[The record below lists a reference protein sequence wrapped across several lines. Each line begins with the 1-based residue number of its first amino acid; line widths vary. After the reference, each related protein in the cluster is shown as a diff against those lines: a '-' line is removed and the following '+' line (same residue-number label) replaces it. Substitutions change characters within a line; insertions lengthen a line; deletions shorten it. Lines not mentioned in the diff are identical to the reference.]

1 MGKEIRLS
9 ESAFHSLIRRLVI
22 ETKEKMDEEDSDND
36 DMGNGS
42 NDSKKTKE
50 ERANGSNDSKK
61 AKEEKAIKKIADYL
75 KSKLTPTKKEKLK
88 NKLDE
93 SRRYGRRLYE
103 DEDLS
108 SRRSGSLG
116 KTIKRGGLALSTTGA
131 VAALGSIMG
140 YSESELTSMIHDI
153 TASAGL
159 GNYTGPVTYA
169 MIAAGLAMALYG
181 KNMEYNKTGK

>member
-1 MGKEIRLS
+1 MGRKIRLT

-22 ETKEKMDEEDSDND
+22 ETKEKMDDEDSDHE
-36 DMGNGS
+36 DMDNES
-42 NDSKKTKE
+42 DYSKMTKE
-50 ERANGSNDSKK
+50 T
-61 AKEEKAIKKIADYL
+61 AIKKIADYL
-75 KSKLTPTKKEKLK
+75 KSELSKNQEEKLK

-103 DEDLS
+103 DEDKDLS
-108 SRRSGSLG
+108 SRRSGGLG
-116 KTIKRGGLALSTTGA
+116 KTIKRGGLALSATGA

-140 YSESELTSMIHDI
+140 YAGNELTSMIHDI

-181 KNMEYNKTGK
+181 RSMEYKKTGK

>member
-1 MGKEIRLS
+1 MGRKIRLT

-22 ETKEKMDEEDSDND
+22 ETKEKMDDEDSDHE
-36 DMGNGS
+36 DMDNES
-42 NDSKKTKE
+42 DYSKM
-50 ERANGSNDSKK
+50 SK
-61 AKEEKAIKKIADYL
+61 EKAIKKIADYL
-75 KSKLTPTKKEKLK
+75 KSELTKNEEQKLK

-93 SRRYGRRLYE
+93 SRRHGRRLYE
-103 DEDLS
+103 DEDKDLS

-116 KTIKRGGLALSTTGA
+116 KSIKRGGLALTATGA

-140 YSESELTSMIHDI
+140 YSESQLTSLIHDI

-181 KNMEYNKTGK
+181 RSMEYKNTGK

>member
-1 MGKEIRLS
+1 MGRKIRLT

-22 ETKEKMDEEDSDND
+22 ETKEKMDDEDSDHE
-36 DMGNGS
+36 DMDNES
-42 NDSKKTKE
+42 DYSKM
-50 ERANGSNDSKK
+50 SK
-61 AKEEKAIKKIADYL
+61 EKAIKKIADYL
-75 KSKLTPTKKEKLK
+75 KSELTKNEEQKLK

-103 DEDLS
+103 DEDKDLS

-116 KTIKRGGLALSTTGA
+116 KSIKRGGLALSATGA

-140 YSESELTSMIHDI
+140 YSEGKLTSLIHDI
-153 TASAGL
+153 TANAGL
-159 GNYTGPVTYA
+159 GEYTGPVTYA

-181 KNMEYNKTGK
+181 RKMEYEKTGK

>member
-1 MGKEIRLS
+1 MGRKIRLT

-22 ETKEKMDEEDSDND
+22 ETKEKMDDEDSDHE
-36 DMGNGS
+36 DMDNES
-42 NDSKKTKE
+42 DYSKM
-50 ERANGSNDSKK
+50 SK
-61 AKEEKAIKKIADYL
+61 EKAIKKIADYL
-75 KSKLTPTKKEKLK
+75 KSELTKNEEQKLK

-103 DEDLS
+103 DEDKDLS

-116 KTIKRGGLALSTTGA
+116 KSIKRGGLALTATGA

-140 YSESELTSMIHDI
+140 YSESQLTSLIHDI
-153 TASAGL
+153 TANAGL
-159 GNYTGPVTYA
+159 GEYTGPVTYA

-181 KNMEYNKTGK
+181 RSMEYKKTGK

>member
-1 MGKEIRLS
+1 MGKKIRLT

-22 ETKEKMDEEDSDND
+22 ETKEKMDDEDSDHE
-36 DMGNGS
+36 DMDNES
-42 NDSKKTKE
+42 DYSKM
-50 ERANGSNDSKK
+50 SK
-61 AKEEKAIKKIADYL
+61 EKAIKKIADYL
-75 KSKLTPTKKEKLK
+75 KSELTKNEEQKLK

-103 DEDLS
+103 DEDKDLS

-116 KTIKRGGLALSTTGA
+116 KSIKRGGLALTATGA

-140 YSESELTSMIHDI
+140 YSESQLTSLIHDI

-181 KNMEYNKTGK
+181 RSMEYKKTGK

>member
-1 MGKEIRLS
+1 MGRKIRLT

-22 ETKEKMDEEDSDND
+22 ETKEKMDDEDSDHE
-36 DMGNGS
+36 DMDNES
-42 NDSKKTKE
+42 DYSKMTKE
-50 ERANGSNDSKK
+50 T
-61 AKEEKAIKKIADYL
+61 AIKKIADYL
-75 KSKLTPTKKEKLK
+75 KSELSKNQEEKLK

-103 DEDLS
+103 DEDKDLS
-108 SRRSGSLG
+108 SRRSGGLG
-116 KTIKRGGLALSTTGA
+116 KTIKRGGLALSATGA

-140 YSESELTSMIHDI
+140 YAGNELTSLIHDI

-181 KNMEYNKTGK
+181 RSMEYKNTGK

>member
-50 ERANGSNDSKK
+50 ERA
-61 AKEEKAIKKIADYL
+61 IKKIADYL
-75 KSKLTPTKKEKLK
+75 KSKLTPAKKEKLK

-153 TASAGL
+153 TANADL
-159 GNYTGPVTYA
+159 GQYTGPVTYA

-181 KNMEYNKTGK
+181 RNMEYKKTGK

>member
-1 MGKEIRLS
+1 MGRKIRLT

-22 ETKEKMDEEDSDND
+22 ETKEKMDDEDSDHE
-36 DMGNGS
+36 DMDNES
-42 NDSKKTKE
+42 DYSKMT
-50 ERANGSNDSKK
+50 
-61 AKEEKAIKKIADYL
+61 KEEKAIKKIADYL
-75 KSKLTPTKKEKLK
+75 KSELTKPQEEKLK

-103 DEDLS
+103 DEDKDLS
-108 SRRSGSLG
+108 SRRSGGLG
-116 KTIKRGGLALSTTGA
+116 KTIKRGGLALSATGA

-140 YSESELTSMIHDI
+140 YAGNELTSMIHDI

-159 GNYTGPVTYA
+159 GNFTGPVTYA

-181 KNMEYNKTGK
+181 RNMEYKKTGK

>member
-1 MGKEIRLS
+1 MGRKIRLT

-22 ETKEKMDEEDSDND
+22 ETKEKMDDEDSDHE
-36 DMGNGS
+36 DMDNES
-42 NDSKKTKE
+42 DYSKM
-50 ERANGSNDSKK
+50 SK
-61 AKEEKAIKKIADYL
+61 EKAIKKIADYL
-75 KSKLTPTKKEKLK
+75 KSELTKNEEQKLK

-103 DEDLS
+103 DEDKDLS

-116 KTIKRGGLALSTTGA
+116 KSIKRGGLALTATGA

-140 YSESELTSMIHDI
+140 YSEGKLTSMIHDI

-181 KNMEYNKTGK
+181 RSMEYKKTGK

>member
-1 MGKEIRLS
+1 MGRKIRLT

-50 ERANGSNDSKK
+50 E
-61 AKEEKAIKKIADYL
+61 KAIKKIADYL
-75 KSKLTPTKKEKLK
+75 KSKLTPVKKEKLK

-93 SRRYGRRLYE
+93 SRIYSRRLYE
-103 DEDLS
+103 DDDKDLS
-108 SRRSGSLG
+108 SRKSGSLG

-153 TASAGL
+153 TANADL
-159 GNYTGPVTYA
+159 GQYTGPVTYA

-181 KNMEYNKTGK
+181 RNMEYKKTGK

>member
-1 MGKEIRLS
+1 MGRKIRLT

-50 ERANGSNDSKK
+50 ERA
-61 AKEEKAIKKIADYL
+61 IKKIADYL
-75 KSKLTPTKKEKLK
+75 KSKLTKNEEQKLK

-103 DEDLS
+103 DEDKDLS
-108 SRRSGSLG
+108 SRRSGGLG
-116 KTIKRGGLALSTTGA
+116 KTIKRGGLALSATGA

-140 YSESELTSMIHDI
+140 YSEGKLTSLIHDI
-153 TASAGL
+153 TTNAGL
-159 GNYTGPVTYA
+159 GEYTGPVTYG

-181 KNMEYNKTGK
+181 RKMEYEKTGK

>member
-22 ETKEKMDEEDSDND
+22 ETKEKMNDEDSDHE
-36 DMGNGS
+36 DMDNES
-42 NDSKKTKE
+42 DYSKM
-50 ERANGSNDSKK
+50 SK
-61 AKEEKAIKKIADYL
+61 EKAIKKIADYL
-75 KSKLTPTKKEKLK
+75 KSELTKNEEQKLK

-103 DEDLS
+103 DEDKDLS

-116 KTIKRGGLALSTTGA
+116 KSIKRGGLALTATGA

-140 YSESELTSMIHDI
+140 YSEGKLTSLIHDI
-153 TASAGL
+153 TANAGL
-159 GNYTGPVTYA
+159 GEYTGPVTYA

-181 KNMEYNKTGK
+181 RSMEYKKTGK

>member
-22 ETKEKMDEEDSDND
+22 ETKEKMDDEDSDHE
-36 DMGNGS
+36 DMDNES
-42 NDSKKTKE
+42 DYSKMTKE
-50 ERANGSNDSKK
+50 T
-61 AKEEKAIKKIADYL
+61 AIKKIADYL
-75 KSKLTPTKKEKLK
+75 KSELSKNQEEKLK

-103 DEDLS
+103 DEDKDLS
-108 SRRSGSLG
+108 SRRSGGLG
-116 KTIKRGGLALSTTGA
+116 KTIKRGGLALSATGA

-140 YSESELTSMIHDI
+140 YAGNELTSLIHDI

-181 KNMEYNKTGK
+181 RSMEYKKTGK

>member
-50 ERANGSNDSKK
+50 E
-61 AKEEKAIKKIADYL
+61 KAIKKIADYL
-75 KSKLTPTKKEKLK
+75 KSKLTPAKKEKLK

-153 TASAGL
+153 TANADL
-159 GNYTGPVTYA
+159 GQYTGPVTYA

-181 KNMEYNKTGK
+181 RNMEYKKTGK

>member
-1 MGKEIRLS
+1 MGRKIRLT

-22 ETKEKMDEEDSDND
+22 ETKEKMDDEDSDHE
-36 DMGNGS
+36 DMDNES
-42 NDSKKTKE
+42 DYSKMSQEKKKE
-50 ERANGSNDSKK
+50 ER
-61 AKEEKAIKKIADYL
+61 AIKKIADYL
-75 KSKLTPTKKEKLK
+75 KSELEPQEKEKLK

-93 SRRYGRRLYE
+93 SRRYGRYLYE
-103 DEDLS
+103 DEEKDLS

-116 KTIKRGGLALSTTGA
+116 KTIKRGGLALSATGA

-140 YSESELTSMIHDI
+140 YSEGKLTSMIHDI

-159 GNYTGPVTYA
+159 GNFTGPVTYA

-181 KNMEYNKTGK
+181 RNMEYKKTGK

>member
-1 MGKEIRLS
+1 MGRKIRLT

-22 ETKEKMDEEDSDND
+22 ETKEKMNDEDSDHE
-36 DMGNGS
+36 DMDNES
-42 NDSKKTKE
+42 DYSKMTK
-50 ERANGSNDSKK
+50 
-61 AKEEKAIKKIADYL
+61 EKAIKKIADYL
-75 KSKLTPTKKEKLK
+75 KKELTKPQEEKLK

-93 SRRYGRRLYE
+93 SRRYGRYLNEE
-103 DEDLS
+103 DDEDKDLS

-116 KTIKRGGLALSTTGA
+116 KTIKRGGLALSATGA

-140 YSESELTSMIHDI
+140 YAGNELTSMIHDI

-159 GNYTGPVTYA
+159 GNFTGPVTYA

-181 KNMEYNKTGK
+181 RNMEYKKTGK

>member
-1 MGKEIRLS
+1 MRKKIRLS

-22 ETKEKMDEEDSDND
+22 ETKEKMDDEDSDHE
-36 DMGNGS
+36 DMDNES
-42 NDSKKTKE
+42 DYSKM
-50 ERANGSNDSKK
+50 SK
-61 AKEEKAIKKIADYL
+61 EKAIKKIADYL

-108 SRRSGSLG
+108 SRRSASLG
-116 KTIKRGGLALSTTGA
+116 KSIKRGGLALTTTGA

-140 YSESELTSMIHDI
+140 YSEGELTSMIHDI
-153 TASAGL
+153 TANANL
-159 GNYTGPVTYA
+159 GEYTGPVTYA
-169 MIAAGLAMALYG
+169 MIASGIAMALYG
-181 KNMEYNKTGK
+181 RNMEYKKTGK

>member
-1 MGKEIRLS
+1 MGRKIRLT

-22 ETKEKMDEEDSDND
+22 ETKEKMDDEDSDHE
-36 DMGNGS
+36 DMDNES
-42 NDSKKTKE
+42 DYSKM
-50 ERANGSNDSKK
+50 SK
-61 AKEEKAIKKIADYL
+61 EKAIKKIADYL
-75 KSKLTPTKKEKLK
+75 KSELTKNEEQKLK

-93 SRRYGRRLYE
+93 SRRHGRRLYE
-103 DEDLS
+103 DEDKDLS

-116 KTIKRGGLALSTTGA
+116 KSIKRGGLALTATGA

-140 YSESELTSMIHDI
+140 YSESQLTSLIHDI

-181 KNMEYNKTGK
+181 RKMEYEKTGK

>member
-1 MGKEIRLS
+1 MGRKIRLT

-22 ETKEKMDEEDSDND
+22 ETKEKMDDEDSDHE
-36 DMGNGS
+36 DMD
-42 NDSKKTKE
+42 NDS
-50 ERANGSNDSKK
+50 DYSKMSK
-61 AKEEKAIKKIADYL
+61 EKAIKKIADYL
-75 KSKLTPTKKEKLK
+75 KSELTKNEEQKLK

-103 DEDLS
+103 DEDKDLS

-116 KTIKRGGLALSTTGA
+116 KSIKRGGLALTATGA

-140 YSESELTSMIHDI
+140 YSESQLTSLIHDI

-181 KNMEYNKTGK
+181 RSMEYKNTGK

>member
-1 MGKEIRLS
+1 MGRKIRLT

-22 ETKEKMDEEDSDND
+22 ETKEKMDDEDSDHE
-36 DMGNGS
+36 DMDNES
-42 NDSKKTKE
+42 DYSKM
-50 ERANGSNDSKK
+50 SK
-61 AKEEKAIKKIADYL
+61 EKAIKKIADYL
-75 KSKLTPTKKEKLK
+75 KSELTKNEEQKLK

-93 SRRYGRRLYE
+93 SKRYGRRLYE
-103 DEDLS
+103 DEDKDLS

-116 KTIKRGGLALSTTGA
+116 KSIKRGGLALTATGA

-140 YSESELTSMIHDI
+140 YSESQLTSLIHDI

-181 KNMEYNKTGK
+181 RNMEYKKTGK

>member
-1 MGKEIRLS
+1 MGRKIRLT

-22 ETKEKMDEEDSDND
+22 ETKEKMDDEDSDHE
-36 DMGNGS
+36 DMDNES
-42 NDSKKTKE
+42 DYSKM
-50 ERANGSNDSKK
+50 SK
-61 AKEEKAIKKIADYL
+61 EKAIKKIADYL
-75 KSKLTPTKKEKLK
+75 KSELSKNQEEKLK

-103 DEDLS
+103 DEDKDLS
-108 SRRSGSLG
+108 SRRSGGLG
-116 KTIKRGGLALSTTGA
+116 KTIKRGGLALSATGA

-140 YSESELTSMIHDI
+140 YAGNEITSMIHDI

-181 KNMEYNKTGK
+181 RSMEYKNTGK

>member
-1 MGKEIRLS
+1 MGRKIRLT

-50 ERANGSNDSKK
+50 E
-61 AKEEKAIKKIADYL
+61 KAIKKIADYL
-75 KSKLTPTKKEKLK
+75 KSKLTPAKKEKLK

-153 TASAGL
+153 TANADL
-159 GNYTGPVTYA
+159 GQYTGPVTYA

-181 KNMEYNKTGK
+181 RNMEYKKTGK

>member
-1 MGKEIRLS
+1 MGRKIRLT

-22 ETKEKMDEEDSDND
+22 ETKEKMDDEDSDHE
-36 DMGNGS
+36 DMD
-42 NDSKKTKE
+42 NDS
-50 ERANGSNDSKK
+50 DYSKMSK
-61 AKEEKAIKKIADYL
+61 EKAIKKIADYL
-75 KSKLTPTKKEKLK
+75 KSELTKNEEQKLK

-103 DEDLS
+103 DEDKDLS

-116 KTIKRGGLALSTTGA
+116 KSIKRGGLALTATGA

-140 YSESELTSMIHDI
+140 YSESQLTSLIHDI

-181 KNMEYNKTGK
+181 RSMEYKKTGK

>member
-22 ETKEKMDEEDSDND
+22 ETKEKMDDEDSDHE
-36 DMGNGS
+36 DMDNES
-42 NDSKKTKE
+42 DYSKM
-50 ERANGSNDSKK
+50 SK
-61 AKEEKAIKKIADYL
+61 EKAIKKIADYL
-75 KSKLTPTKKEKLK
+75 KSELTKNEEQKLK

-103 DEDLS
+103 DEDKDLS

-116 KTIKRGGLALSTTGA
+116 KSIKRGGLALTATGA

-140 YSESELTSMIHDI
+140 YSESQLTSLIHDI

-181 KNMEYNKTGK
+181 RSMEYKNTGK

>member
-22 ETKEKMDEEDSDND
+22 ETKEKMDDEDSDHE
-36 DMGNGS
+36 DMDNES
-42 NDSKKTKE
+42 DYSKMTKE
-50 ERANGSNDSKK
+50 T
-61 AKEEKAIKKIADYL
+61 AIKKIADYL
-75 KSKLTPTKKEKLK
+75 KSELSKNQEEKLK

-103 DEDLS
+103 DEDKDLS
-108 SRRSGSLG
+108 SRRSGGLG
-116 KTIKRGGLALSTTGA
+116 KTIKRGGLALSATGA

-140 YSESELTSMIHDI
+140 YAGNELTSMIHDI

-181 KNMEYNKTGK
+181 RSMEYKNTGK

>member
-1 MGKEIRLS
+1 MGRKIRLT

-22 ETKEKMDEEDSDND
+22 ETKEKMDDEDSDHD
-36 DMGNGS
+36 DMDNES
-42 NDSKKTKE
+42 DYSKM
-50 ERANGSNDSKK
+50 SK
-61 AKEEKAIKKIADYL
+61 EKAIKKIADYL
-75 KSKLTPTKKEKLK
+75 KSELTKNEEQKLK

-103 DEDLS
+103 DEDKDLS

-116 KTIKRGGLALSTTGA
+116 KSIKRGGLALTATGA

-140 YSESELTSMIHDI
+140 YSESQLTSLIHDI

-181 KNMEYNKTGK
+181 RSMEYKKTGK